1 MAFPERRMT
10 LSERAYYEI
19 KRMIARREILPG
31 AALVLQSLA
40 TQLGMSR
47 MPVVEA
53 IRRLERDGLVT
64 LVPQWGA
71 TVKVWSLDEIR
82 EAHSIRRALEGEAAR
97 LFVKRAT
104 LEDKRRLAELSDRFD
119 RWATKDTFKC
129 DEADLDFHL
138 HIVRSTRYQR
148 LYELVENSKIET
160 TIISGITLALNGSM
174 DKRIKGYAKGV
185 GIHRSVV
192 KSLLGRDPEAAANAI
207 WKHIDASLE
216 GILKLDEE
224 MRSILEKRTGTH

>member
-1 MAFPERRMT
+1 MAFPERKMT

-19 KRMIARREILPG
+19 KRMIAQREILPG

-40 TQLGMSR
+40 TKLGMSR

-53 IRRLERDGLVT
+53 IRRLERDGLVS

-71 TVKVWSLDEIR
+71 TVKVWSQDEIL

-97 LFVKRAT
+97 LFVSRAT
-104 LEDKRRLAELSDRFD
+104 PEDRRRLAELSDKFD

-160 TIISGITLALNGSM
+160 TIISGLSLALIDSM
-174 DKRIKGYAKGV
+174 DERVTGYAKGV
-185 GIHRSVV
+185 GIHRPIV
-192 KSLLGRDPEAAANAI
+192 KALLGKDPEAAASAI

-216 GILKLDEE
+216 VILKLEE
-224 MRSILEKRTGTH
+224 QTRSQQEQHTGT

>member
-1 MAFPERRMT
+1 MAFPERKMT

-19 KRMIARREILPG
+19 KRRIARREILPG

-40 TQLGMSR
+40 TKLGMSR

-71 TVKVWSLDEIR
+71 TVKVWSQDEIQ

-97 LFVKRAT
+97 LFVKRASP
-104 LEDKRRLAELSDRFD
+104 EDKRRLAELSDRFD

-160 TIISGITLALNGSM
+160 TIISGLSLALIESM
-174 DKRIKGYAKGV
+174 DTRVKGYAKGV
-185 GIHRSVV
+185 GIHKPVV
-192 KSLLGRDPEAAANAI
+192 KALLGKDPESAARAI
-207 WKHIDASLE
+207 WKHIDTSLE
-216 GILKLDEE
+216 GILRLDEQA
-224 MRSILEKRTGTH
+224 RSMEPRLTGTR

>member
-1 MAFPERRMT
+1 MALPARMT

-19 KRMIARREILPG
+19 KNMIARREILPG
-31 AALVLQSLA
+31 APLVLQSLA
-40 TQLGMSR
+40 TKLGMSR

-64 LVPQWGA
+64 LLPQWGA
-71 TVKVWSLDEIR
+71 TVRVWSQEEIR

-97 LFVKRAT
+97 LFVRRAT
-104 LEDKRRLAELSDRFD
+104 PEDKRRLAELSDKFD

-138 HIVRSTRYQR
+138 HIVRCTRYQR

-160 TIISGITLALNGSM
+160 TIISGFSLAVIDNM
-174 DKRIKGYAKGV
+174 DKRVQFYAKGA
-185 GIHRSVV
+185 GIHKPIV
-192 KSLLGRDPEAAANAI
+192 KALLGKDTDAAARVI
-207 WKHIDASLE
+207 WKHIDQSLE
-216 GILKLDEE
+216 AILELDEQARS
-224 MRSILEKRTGTH
+224 MRPRLTGTR

>member
-1 MAFPERRMT
+1 MAFPERKVT

-19 KRMIARREILPG
+19 KGMIAQREILPG

-40 TQLGMSR
+40 TRLGMSR

-71 TVKVWSLDEIR
+71 TVKVWSLDEIQ

-104 LEDKRRLAELSDRFD
+104 PEDKQRLAELSDKFD

-129 DEADLDFHL
+129 DEADLDIHL

-160 TIISGITLALNGSM
+160 TIISGLSLALIDSM
-174 DKRIKGYAKGV
+174 DKRVKGYAKGV
-185 GIHRSVV
+185 GIHKPVV
-192 KSLLGRDPEAAANAI
+192 KALLGKDPEAAASAI

-216 GILKLDEE
+216 VILKLEE
-224 MRSILEKRTGTH
+224 QTRSQQERHTGTR

>member
-1 MAFPERRMT
+1 MVFPERKMT

-19 KRMIARREILPG
+19 KNLIARREILPG
-31 AALVLQSLA
+31 APLVLQSLA
-40 TQLGMSR
+40 TKLGMSR

-71 TVKVWSLDEIR
+71 TVKVWSREEIR

-97 LFVKRAT
+97 LFVERAAP
-104 LEDKRRLAELSDRFD
+104 EDKRRLAELSDRFD
-119 RWATKDTFKC
+119 RWAIKDTFKC

-138 HIVRSTRYQR
+138 HIVRCTRYQR

-160 TIISGITLALNGSM
+160 TIISGFSLALIENM
-174 DKRIKGYAKGV
+174 DKRVEGYAKGV
-185 GIHRSVV
+185 GIHKPIV
-192 KSLLGRDPEAAANAI
+192 KALLGKNLEAAARAI
-207 WKHIDASLE
+207 WNHIDRSLE
-216 GILKLDEE
+216 GILKLDDQA
-224 MRSILEKRTGTH
+224 RSVQPRVAGTR

>member
-1 MAFPERRMT
+1 MTFPERNVT

-19 KRMIARREILPG
+19 KRMIAQREILPG
-31 AALVLQSLA
+31 AALVLQPLA
-40 TQLGMSR
+40 TKLGMSR

-71 TVKVWSLDEIR
+71 TVKVWSVDEIR
-82 EAHSIRRALEGEAAR
+82 EAHAIRRALEGEAAR

-104 LEDKRRLAELSDRFD
+104 AQDRRRLVELSDRFD

-129 DEADLDFHL
+129 DEADLDLHL

-160 TIISGITLALNGSM
+160 MIISGISLALNESM
-174 DKRIKGYAKGV
+174 DKRVKGYAKGV
-185 GIHRSVV
+185 GIHNAVV
-192 KSLLGRDPEAAANAI
+192 KALLGKDPEAAASAI

-216 GILKLDEE
+216 GILKLDEA
-224 MRSILEKRTGTH
+224 MRSRQQRRTGTR

>member
-1 MAFPERRMT
+1 MTFPERRLT

-19 KRMIARREILPG
+19 KRMIAQREILPG

-40 TQLGMSR
+40 TKLGMSR

-71 TVKVWSLDEIR
+71 TVRVWSLDEIR

-97 LFVKRAT
+97 LFVERAT
-104 LEDKRRLAELSDRFD
+104 PEDKHRLAELSDRFD

-138 HIVRSTRYQR
+138 HVVRSTRYQR

-160 TIISGITLALNGSM
+160 TIISGLSLSLIDSM
-174 DKRIKGYAKGV
+174 DKRVRGYAKGV
-185 GIHRSVV
+185 GIHKPVV
-192 KSLLGRDPEAAANAI
+192 KALLGRDPESAMRAI

-216 GILKLDEE
+216 VILKLDEE
-224 MRSILEKRTGTH
+224 MRSSQQRTGTQ

>member
-1 MAFPERRMT
+1 MTFPERRLT
-10 LSERAYYEI
+10 LSEQAYYEI
-19 KRMIARREILPG
+19 KRMIAQREILPG

-40 TQLGMSR
+40 TKLGMSR

-71 TVKVWSLDEIR
+71 TVKVWSLDEIQ

-104 LEDKRRLAELSDRFD
+104 PEDKRRLAELSDRFD

-129 DEADLDFHL
+129 DEADLEFHL

-160 TIISGITLALNGSM
+160 TIISGVSLALNENM
-174 DKRIKGYAKGV
+174 DKRVKGYAKGV
-185 GIHRSVV
+185 GIHRQVV
-192 KSLLGRDPEAAANAI
+192 KALLGKDPEAAAGAI
-207 WKHIDASLE
+207 WKHIDSSLDV
-216 GILKLDEE
+216 IVKLDAQ
-224 MRSILEKRTGTH
+224 MRSRQVKRTGTQ